1 MKDHLRFISFMA
13 SVSRSFRP
21 SGQRSWC
28 PPPRSLPQTA
38 RSLVSTTRA
47 GTVKIAG
54 ILGIFGL
61 GKDQVQEDPIT
72 VTVKKAILAVQ
83 VIKLRALL
91 IPAAP
96 EMSPC

>member
-1 MKDHLRFISFMA
+1 M
-13 SVSRSFRP
+13 
-21 SGQRSWC
+21 
-28 PPPRSLPQTA
+28 
-38 RSLVSTTRA
+38 STPRA
-47 GTVKIAG
+47 GAVKIAG

>member
-13 SVSRSFRP
+13 SLSRSFRP

-28 PPPRSLPQTA
+28 PPSRSLPQT
-38 RSLVSTTRA
+38 RSLVSTPRA

-61 GKDQVQEDPIT
+61 GKDEAQEDPIT
-72 VTVKKAILAVQ
+72 MTVKKAILAVQ